1 MILSHRGRTPLIAES
16 AFVAPNATVIGEVT
30 IGEEASLWFNVVAR
44 GDVNRITIGR
54 RTNIQDGTV
63 IHVTSDTHPTLV
75 GDEVTVGHHVTLHG
89 CTVGNL
95 CLVGMGAL
103 ILDGAVLE
111 GENIVAAG
119 SVVAPGTVLPRGTL
133 AMGTP
138 ARVRRE
144 LTGEELR
151 MLPRSAANYVQYLKD
166 YR

>member
-119 SVVAPGTVLPRGTL
+119 SVVAPGTVLPHGTL